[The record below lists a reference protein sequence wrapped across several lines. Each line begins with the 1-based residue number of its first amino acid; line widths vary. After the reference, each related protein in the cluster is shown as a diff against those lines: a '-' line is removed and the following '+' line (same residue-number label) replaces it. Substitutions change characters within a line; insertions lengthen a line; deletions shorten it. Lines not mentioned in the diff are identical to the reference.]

1 MTNRGESSLTLAV
14 TGATGFVGSHVL
26 EQALAA
32 GRPVQ
37 ALKRHMQMSDTL
49 TDKPSPVWVE
59 GTLQASE
66 ALHRLCK
73 GADAVIHIAGAVN
86 VPTRAAFAA
95 ANIAG
100 TQAIVDAATAAGV
113 SRFVH
118 VSSLAAREPGL
129 SNYGWSKAGAE
140 DVVRASSLDW
150 TIVRPPGVYG
160 PRDHD
165 VLEMFRMAARGIVLL
180 PPAGRGSWIHV
191 ADLAR
196 LLLTLA
202 SGGASHAVLEP
213 DDGSPMT
220 HLEMAQAIGRAI
232 GRKRV
237 ATLHAPRLLLNL
249 AARADRLVRG
259 DKAKLTPD
267 RASYMAHPDWV
278 STPALRPDVALWK
291 PEIAAADGLVA
302 TAQWYRAHDWL

>member
-1 MTNRGESSLTLAV
+1 MNRTIAI

-26 EQALAA
+26 EQALAT

-37 ALKRHMQMSDTL
+37 ALKRHMQMSDYL

-59 GTLQASE
+59 GTLQDRE
-66 ALHRLCK
+66 ALDRLCE

-86 VPTRAAFAA
+86 VPTREAFAA

-118 VSSLAAREPGL
+118 VSSLAAREPAL

-160 PRDHD
+160 PRDQD
-165 VLEMFRMAARGIVLL
+165 VLEMFRMAKRGVMPL
-180 PPAGRGSWIHV
+180 PPRGRGSWIHV

-202 SGGASHAVLEP
+202 EGGASHAVLEP

-220 HLEMAQAIGRAI
+220 HAEMAQAIGRAM
-232 GRKRV
+232 GRHRIV
-237 ATLHAPRLLLNL
+237 SLHAPRPLLNL
-249 AARADRLVRG
+249 AARADRLLRG

-267 RASYMAHPDWV
+267 RASYMAHPDWT
-278 STPALRPDVALWK
+278 SNPALRPDPVLWQ
-291 PEIAAADGLVA
+291 PEISAADGLAA
-302 TAQWYRAHDWL
+302 TAQWYRTNGWI